1 MRNVSFGQILIL
13 LLICFL
19 LFGDFNSL
27 KKKLVNTFK
36 KGFNLFEKTNRKKG
50 S

>member
-1 MRNVSFGQILIL
+1 MRNVSFGQIIVL

-19 LFGDFNSL
+19 LFGDYFSF
-27 KKKLVNTFK
+27 KKKLI
-36 KGFNLFEKTNRKKG
+36 NLVKDVKDSLLTKNRKKG